1 MEIVAVAI
9 IVGVF
14 AFLLGKACADAPI
27 HLENQEKQRHYDE
40 LLQQISECEVKIA
53 MYQEHADAQHRIAQ
67 DAIAKYKDMEKQE
80 QEHLFAIQE
89 ENKVKIQEQ
98 LDYLESLRQTKIA
111 ATQALKKEQQIAED
125 PSLYLLP
132 LTEDEVYDISYL
144 NQIKKKM
151 RNPEV
156 IGKVIWSAFIQKKYN
171 TFAANILGTQVI
183 GGVYKITDQ
192 ITQEAY
198 IGQSVNIASRW
209 KDHIK
214 YGIGANSASVS
225 NQLYAAIKRDGIE
238 NFTFEL
244 LEECSSDQLN
254 EKEKY
259 YISLYQ
265 TDTYGLNSTKGGS

>member
-53 MYQEHADAQHRIAQ
+53 MYQERADAQHRIAQ

>member
-1 MEIVAVAI
+1 M
-9 IVGVF
+9 F
-14 AFLLGKACADAPI
+14 GKACADAPI
-27 HLENQEKQRHYDE
+27 HLDNQEKQRRYDE
-40 LLQQISECEVKIA
+40 LLQQISDCEEKAAIC
-53 MYQEHADAQHRIAQ
+53 QEYVDAQHRMAK

-98 LDYLESLRQTKIA
+98 LNYLESLRKTKIA
-111 ATQALKKEQQIAED
+111 ATEALRKEQQIAED
-125 PSLYLLP
+125 PNLYLLP
-132 LTEDEVYDISYL
+132 LTEDEIYDISYL

-171 TFAANILGTQVI
+171 SFAANILGTQVVS
-183 GGVYKITDQ
+183 GVYKITDQ

-214 YGIGANSASVS
+214 YGIGASSASVS
-225 NQLYAAIKRDGIE
+225 NQLYTAIKRDGIE
-238 NFTFEL
+238 SFTFEL
-244 LEECSSDQLN
+244 LEECSSDKLN

-265 TDTYGLNSTKGGS
+265 TDIYGLNSTKGGS